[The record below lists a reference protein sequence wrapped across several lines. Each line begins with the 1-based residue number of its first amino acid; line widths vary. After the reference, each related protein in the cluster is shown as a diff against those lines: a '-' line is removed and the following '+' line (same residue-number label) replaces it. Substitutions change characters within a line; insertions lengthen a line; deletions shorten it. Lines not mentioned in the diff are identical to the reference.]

1 MRAISD
7 QICPPT
13 VKESWRPE
21 GIATCATATDGSV
34 APHPLVGL
42 QYVLVVCS
50 SPAISRE
57 VPGRQLTP
65 RIPLRSRQKKSNE
78 RLRRLDV
85 GPAERERERAGR
97 ETGSGPLGA
106 PHGETQRFLGRP
118 ETESKRA
125 VREGAE
131 HTGRLHRQRR
141 GCVFDEKPQSAVV
154 TVSIP
159 LIPSQTDRAGARAYR
174 TIRLPKRYQRRSG
187 KARVGQKLL
196 AGPRRHI
203 PSCSDPP
210 SPLALLPFLSGPPL
224 DIPY

>member
-85 GPAERERERAGR
+85 GPAERERESRERDGLRASGSPSRRDAAVSGQTGDR
-97 ETGSGPLGA
+97 EQKSCQRGSRTHRATPPAA
-106 PHGETQRFLGRP
+106 PWLCF
-118 ETESKRA
+118 
-125 VREGAE
+125 
-131 HTGRLHRQRR
+131 
-141 GCVFDEKPQSAVV
+141 
-154 TVSIP
+154 
-159 LIPSQTDRAGARAYR
+159 
-174 TIRLPKRYQRRSG
+174 
-187 KARVGQKLL
+187 
-196 AGPRRHI
+196 
-203 PSCSDPP
+203 
-210 SPLALLPFLSGPPL
+210 
-224 DIPY
+224 